1 MFENG
6 YGRIMTDAKGKAKTN
21 ISGKLQ
27 DLPFMMCS

>member
-1 MFENG
+1 MFEND

-27 DLPFMMCS
+27 DVVTI